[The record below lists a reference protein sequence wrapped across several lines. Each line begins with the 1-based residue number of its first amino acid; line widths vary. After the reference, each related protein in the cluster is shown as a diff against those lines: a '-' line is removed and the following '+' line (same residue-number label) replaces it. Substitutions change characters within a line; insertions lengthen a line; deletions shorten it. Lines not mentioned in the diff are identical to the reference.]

1 MHRHPLYNRRVEDRK
16 VLSLPS
22 SNSPREV
29 DHDLYPTPYIIIDEK
44 YWIRYAN
51 AAAFREIDP
60 DLLTGNNSTNRVNLL
75 RYIKRGTTEFLDW
88 IDSTSVSPLELRI
101 LCQNTARR
109 CLLYKKSI
117 CENDKIFIHL
127 SILIVDAQNF
137 ADAEFNTHRLVFTNT
152 QQAIY
157 VADSTGKITA
167 VNPALCRMFKYTE
180 QQLIGCNEESLFNA
194 ETNTKRR
201 DEIKLNLDQWGT
213 WTGRVVN
220 VCQDGQT
227 IHTSLHSSVVTKEN
241 SNDYFVVNIIDDI
254 SKQLELEV
262 QLKESAEIDS
272 LTGLHNRLAFNQYF
286 TEAFAEAQ
294 RNAEKINLL
303 FIDLDKFKELND
315 QFGHDYGDELLI
327 NVSRRLQNTLKETDF
342 IARLGGDEFVVILR
356 GEIQK
361 ETLASLGG
369 KLIKALSEPF
379 KLKDLSY
386 QCTSSIGIARYPEDA
401 ITTETLLQ
409 AADSAMYLSKKAGR
423 NCCCFY
429 NEEAQKQI
437 HSIAEQRRE
446 INNALDDGNIKTYYQ
461 PIHNLLTGK
470 VIAYE
475 ALARWVYNEDDIR
488 TPASFLPIIEN
499 DPLMIKLGKQVVTQV
514 YQLAC
519 ILDRMNSPTE
529 VSMNM
534 SAIQLRSEKLISHIE
549 SLFTKKGRDFCHY
562 IHVEIAEPLVFD
574 HDPVI
579 IQNLKRLTDIGFHLT
594 LDNFGK
600 GNSSIY
606 TLKRIEFTTVK
617 IDGIFLESIGREESQ
632 DAQIL
637 TGLIQLLHN
646 LNVRIICEGVESQE
660 YVHFLLDRGCVLAQG
675 WLFSE
680 ALPKEKILQYH
691 RKFA

>member
-16 VLSLPS
+16 VLSLAS
-22 SNSPREV
+22 SNPPREE

-88 IDSTSVSPLELRI
+88 IDSTTDSPLELRI
-101 LCQNTARR
+101 LCQNTARS
-109 CLLYKKSI
+109 CLLYKRSI
-117 CENDKIFIHL
+117 SEKDKALIHL
-127 SILIVDAQNF
+127 NILIVDSQNF
-137 ADAEFNTHRLVFTNT
+137 ADADFNTHRLVFTNT

-157 VADSTGKITA
+157 VADNNGKITA
-167 VNPALCRMFKYTE
+167 VNPAFCRMFKYAE
-180 QQLIGCNEESLFNA
+180 QQLIGYNEESLYDTA
-194 ETNTKRR
+194 TNSQRR

-220 VCQDGQT
+220 ICKDGQA
-227 IHTSLHSSVVTKEN
+227 IHTSLHSSIVNKEN
-241 SNDYFVVNIIDDI
+241 SDDYFVVNIIDDI
-254 SKQLELEV
+254 SKQLELEL

-272 LTGLHNRLAFNQYF
+272 LTGLHNRLAFNHYF
-286 TEAFAEAQ
+286 TETFAEAQ
-294 RNAEKINLL
+294 RNAEKLNLL

-315 QFGHDYGDELLI
+315 QFGHDYGDELLV
-327 NVSRRLQNTLKETDF
+327 NVSRRLQNTLKDSDF

-356 GEIQK
+356 GEMQK
-361 ETLASLGG
+361 ETLASVGE
-369 KLIKALSEPF
+369 KLIKALANPF
-379 KLKDLSY
+379 KLKDLTY

-401 ITTETLLQ
+401 LTAEALLQ
-409 AADSAMYLSKKAGR
+409 AADSAMYLSKNAGR

-429 NEEAQKQI
+429 NEEAQKQF
-437 HSIAEQRRE
+437 HSLAEQRRE
-446 INNALDDGNIKTYYQ
+446 IGNALEEGNIKTFFQ

-475 ALARWVYNEDDIR
+475 ALARWIYNEDEIR

-499 DPLMIKLGKQVVTQV
+499 DTLMIKLGKQVVTQV
-514 YQLAC
+514 YQLAG
-519 ILDRMNSPTE
+519 ILDRMNSSTE
-529 VSMNM
+529 ISMNM
-534 SAIQLRSEKLISHIE
+534 SAIQLRSEQLISHIE
-549 SLFTKKGRDFCHY
+549 SLFEKKGRDFCNH

-579 IQNLKRLTDIGFHLT
+579 IQNLQRLTDIGFHLT

-660 YVHFLLDRGCVLAQG
+660 YVHFLLDRGCILAQG

-680 ALPKEKILQYH
+680 ALPKEKVLQYH